1 MRERNLHS
9 PARLICRE
17 PGQSVDRA
25 VEIAHGPA
33 SPADGFEPAVQNS
46 SSSQAQFSLPKDKI
60 RILLL
65 EGVNDSA
72 VAMMKAAGYSNVER
86 LPKALEGDALKE
98 AVKGVHLIGIRS
110 RTQIK
115 AEILEAADRLIAVG
129 CFNVGTNQVDI
140 DAARQIGVP
149 VFNAPFSNTRS
160 VAELVIGEIVMLLR
174 RIIPRSNAAHAG
186 RWDKSAANSHE
197 VRGKT
202 LGIVGYGNIGSQLSY
217 LAEALG
223 MRVIFYD
230 HTDKLRH
237 GNTEP
242 TDSLQELLAQSD
254 VVTLHVPET
263 PATHGMIGP
272 AEIGAMKAG
281 AYLINNSRGTVVD
294 LDALAAAL
302 RGGRLRGAAIDVFP
316 IEPSSNAERFHSPL
330 QGLDNVIL
338 TPHVGGSTEEAQ
350 ERIGVEVARKLIDY
364 SDSGSTMGAVNF
376 PQVQLPIRP
385 MGTRFMQVQR
395 NLPGMLGRLNEVLAR
410 HAINI
415 AAQFYETYN
424 DVGYVVLDAD
434 ASAVDSQRVL
444 AEIRA
449 LEGTIRARLLYEHR
463 G

>member
-1 MRERNLHS
+1 MADTIAQAPQLS
-9 PARLICRE
+9 LAK
-17 PGQSVDRA
+17 DR
-25 VEIAHGPA
+25 
-33 SPADGFEPAVQNS
+33 
-46 SSSQAQFSLPKDKI
+46 I

-72 VAMMKAAGYSNVER
+72 VELMQAAGYSSIER
-86 LPKALEGDALKE
+86 LPKALEGDALSE
-98 AVKGVHLIGIRS
+98 AVKGVHVIGIRS
-110 RTQIK
+110 RTQLD
-115 AEILEAADRLIAVG
+115 ADVLGAADRLFAIG

-140 DAARQIGVP
+140 DAARRIGVP

-174 RIIPRSNAAHAG
+174 RVTPRSVAAHAG
-186 RWDKSAANSHE
+186 GWDKSATDSHE

-223 MRVIFYD
+223 MRVVFYD

-242 TDSLQELLAQSD
+242 TGSFRDLLAQSD
-254 VVTLHVPET
+254 VVSLHVPET
-263 PATHGMIGP
+263 PATAGMIGA
-272 AEIGAMKAG
+272 AEIAAMKPG

-294 LDALAAAL
+294 LEALAAAL
-302 RGGRLRGAAIDVFP
+302 RDGRLRGAAIDVFP
-316 IEPSSNAERFHSPL
+316 VEPRSNAERFRSPL

-350 ERIGVEVARKLIDY
+350 ERIGVEVARKLVEY
-364 SDSGSTMGAVNF
+364 SDGGSTTGAVNF

-385 MGTRFMQVQR
+385 LGTRFIQVQR
-395 NLPGMLGRLNEVLAR
+395 NLPGMLGKLNELFAQ
-410 HAINI
+410 HAVNI
-415 AAQFYETYN
+415 AAQYYETHS

-434 ASAVDSQRVL
+434 ASAADSQSL
-444 AEIRA
+444 LTEIRA
-449 LEGTIRARLLYEHR
+449 LEGTIRARLVYER
-463 G
+463 RS